1 MKTTIL
7 LTAALTFSAHAERPL
22 FRPRKVDAVPQI
34 ETAPKFR
41 NGTTS
46 SRQPAGGD
54 WWSAFG
60 DAQLTKLLNRVAA
73 DNLDVQA
80 AMARVEQARAVTG
93 IARSEM
99 FPTITLHPG
108 FQRARTSGT
117 QRFPGFA
124 GEIPTSTLS
133 TTTVPL
139 DFGYELDVWGRIRGG
154 INAAN
159 ADLDALAAAREALTL
174 ALRAEVAST
183 WFSLRTLDAQ
193 RAILRET
200 VTLRKATLELAR
212 QRMNAGIG
220 TDFDVARAEA
230 VVATAEADLASLA
243 QRRPALESGL
253 AVLTGA
259 NPSKFSVDSDLGWK
273 GEPRVPVVPA
283 GIPAQ
288 LITRRPDVAAAER
301 GFAAAA
307 ARIGVAEAAFLPTV
321 RLGGQIGVLTSDAE
335 QTFDKDS
342 RTWSFG
348 ASFSLPVFD
357 GGRNKAS
364 LSAAKAVAKES
375 RAKFEQ
381 AVLSATADVE
391 TALGALRALQV
402 RSEAQHR
409 AAASTARG
417 ASLANDR
424 YKSGTSSFL
433 DVLEAERSALSA
445 RLAIAAMNGER
456 LATTVQLIKALGG
469 GWSRE

>member
-1 MKTTIL
+1 
-7 LTAALTFSAHAERPL
+7 
-22 FRPRKVDAVPQI
+22 
-34 ETAPKFR
+34 
-41 NGTTS
+41 
-46 SRQPAGGD
+46 
-54 WWSAFG
+54 
-60 DAQLTKLLNRVAA
+60 
-73 DNLDVQA
+73 
-80 AMARVEQARAVTG
+80 
-93 IARSEM
+93 
-99 FPTITLHPG
+99 
-108 FQRARTSGT
+108 
-117 QRFPGFA
+117 
-124 GEIPTSTLS
+124 
-133 TTTVPL
+133 
-139 DFGYELDVWGRIRGG
+139 VWGRIRGG

-230 VVATAEADLASLA
+230 EVATAEADLASLA